1 MNGIIASP
9 FAEGLALVIEQDAES
24 APKEDEGHVQH
35 DGRNIAVGDDPG
47 GDKLAE
53 TVAPQILVDGD
64 GDENA
69 AGHRFVA
76 VDGVCRCNGGNRGD
90 LDTCAGI
97 SDDDDHL

>member
-47 GDKLAE
+47 VINLLK
-53 TVAPQILVDGD
+53 P
-64 GDENA
+64 
-69 AGHRFVA
+69 
-76 VDGVCRCNGGNRGD
+76 
-90 LDTCAGI
+90 
-97 SDDDDHL
+97 